1 MFEQPLIEPVK
12 FARDEA
18 SVGETLASAE
28 LPRLCDQL
36 YDNEGTVAY
45 RVSGFVTPRGEVALR
60 LEVKGEVGLRCQRC
74 LGRLPFALDISRE
87 IVLTQGLDE
96 FEQPQDE
103 DDAVDTIPLV
113 SPLDLRE
120 LVEEEVL
127 LSVPM
132 APRHRQGG
140 CKADTAEQDDQGSE
154 SPFAALAKLKQ

>member
-18 SVGETLASAE
+18 SVGETLVPSQ
-28 LPRLCDQL
+28 LKRLCDQL
-36 YDNEGTVAY
+36 YDSEGTVAY
-45 RVSGFVTPRGEVALR
+45 RVSGFVTPKGEAALR
-60 LEVKGEVGLRCQRC
+60 LRVQGEVGLRCQRC
-74 LGRLPFALDISRE
+74 LERLPFALDIYRE

-103 DDAVDTIPLV
+103 DDAVDTIPLA

-127 LSVPM
+127 LSMPM
-132 APRHRQGG
+132 APRHRQGA
-140 CKADTAEQDDQGSE
+140 CKADAPEQDDQGSE